1 MKILHC
7 SDLHLESAYNVVSKE
22 YYRQLKDEALEIF
35 SYLCSYAKENGIEAV
50 LICGDLFDGTNVR
63 KSAIKYIFQQ
73 VEALKDISFY
83 YIQGNHDAKLNLNIP
98 ERPENFIIIGESFMR
113 FDIGDRVS
121 IGGVS
126 LSKQNVE
133 TFYNDIE
140 FEDSRFNIF
149 MLHADTMFGNH
160 DPTQFS
166 NVDINLLKNKKINYL
181 ALGHIHKR
189 SEGKLDDRG
198 IYCNSGNC
206 GNYGFGEESERGF
219 VVIDVQDKTVNVAR
233 HPVPLKRNFIVI
245 AVDVSKFGSEKI
257 FDESIARVLLN
268 QKREDFVRI
277 KLVGYFDESFD
288 KRIDYLTSKYRDR
301 FFYFDIRD
309 ESKLNIDLEKIKE
322 EKLSLKYE
330 FLSQVFSKE
339 DLSDDVKNKI
349 AYAGI
354 QALRG
359 EDITV

>member
-7 SDLHLESAYNVVSKE
+7 SDLHLESAYNVVSRE

-35 SYLCSYAKENGIEAV
+35 SYLCNYAKENEIEAV

-63 KSAIKYIFQQ
+63 KSAIKYIYQQ
-73 VEALKDISFY
+73 VSEIKDITFY

-98 ERPENFIIIGESFMR
+98 EKPENFIIIGENFMR
-113 FDIGDRVS
+113 FDIDDKVS

-149 MLHADTMFGNH
+149 MLHADTMYGSH

-166 NVDINLLKNKKINYL
+166 NVDINLLKGKNINYL

-219 VVIDVQDKTVNVAR
+219 VVIDVQDKSINVAR
-233 HPVPLKRNFIVI
+233 HLVPLKRNFVVI
-245 AVDVSKFGSEKI
+245 SVDISKFGSEKI
-257 FDESIARVLLN
+257 FDEAIARVLLN
-268 QKREDFVRI
+268 QRREDFVRV

-288 KRIDYLTSKYRDR
+288 KRIEYLSSKYKDR
-301 FFYFDIRD
+301 FFYFEIRD
-309 ESKLNIDLEKIKE
+309 ESKLNIDLEKIKQ

-339 DLSDDVKNKI
+339 DLTEEIKNKI

>member
-35 SYLCSYAKENGIEAV
+35 SYLCNYVKENEIEAV
-50 LICGDLFDGTNVR
+50 VICGDLFDGTNVR
-63 KSAIKYIFQQ
+63 KSAIKFVYQQ
-73 VEALKDISFY
+73 VEALPNVSFY
-83 YIQGNHDAKLNLNIP
+83 YVQGNHDAKLNFNIP
-98 ERPENFIIIGESFMR
+98 EKPENFVLIGEQFMR
-113 FDIGDRVS
+113 FDVDDRVS
-121 IGGVS
+121 IGGVT
-126 LSKQNVE
+126 LSKQNVD

-140 FEDSRFNIF
+140 FEEKRFNIF
-149 MLHADTMFGNH
+149 MLHADTEFGNH

-166 NVDINLLKNKKINYL
+166 NVDINLLKGKNINYL

-219 VVIDVQDKTVNVAR
+219 VVIDIQDKTINVAR
-233 HPVPLKRNFIVI
+233 HIVPLKRNFIVI
-245 AVDVSKFGSEKI
+245 SVDISKFSSEKI
-257 FDESIARVLLN
+257 FDEAIARVLMN
-268 QKREDFVRI
+268 QRREDFVRV

-288 KRIDYLTSKYRDR
+288 KKIDYLTSKYKDR

-309 ESKLNIDLEKIKE
+309 ESKLNIDLQKIKE

-330 FLSQVFSKE
+330 FLTQVFSKE
-339 DLSDDVKNKI
+339 DLTEEIKNKI